1 MQGEISYR
9 LSLFYVKFIL
19 AHRICPNPSV
29 GGTGT
34 GVCPRQ
40 VLNGGSVGGSVPGE
54 LLVSDDAPPGDARSR
69 LSEFAM
75 PPVRDVV
82 VGYPAFRVRL
92 SGLRKSAIRFA
103 QAGYPVRASRIS
115 GSRAVQCAFT

>member
-1 MQGEISYR
+1 MGINNRKESANECIVQEASRSTKRRISR
-9 LSLFYVKFIL
+9 WE
-19 AHRICPNPSV
+19 
-29 GGTGT
+29 
-34 GVCPRQ
+34 CPRR
-40 VLNGGSVGGSVPGE
+40 

-92 SGLRKSAIRFA
+92 SGLRKSDIRFA

-115 GSRAVQCAFT
+115 GSWAARCAFT